1 MSDPFD
7 VPERELPDHVRQ
19 SVLHRIST
27 EIAYDRPRRRLGAT
41 PLLIAASVIALMA
54 GATIV
59 ASTLTASKDHTSL
72 NATPSTAHPTTSTSG
87 ETGHSLWNG
96 TAYWGI
102 DPQMQRCLTGTHNP
116 DDWFPLL
123 RVNRNGL
130 TAMLYRDGAD
140 IVFCQVTKEYLTVKE
155 LPYPQPPTGKAPATI
170 VFTTPEGTYAGVV
183 APNLRNLQLRM
194 GDQIGDN
201 AAVNNGV
208 FILPNS
214 YRPTDTISL
223 NDQISLVYYTVPKAD
238 LPQPSGPTLAYG
250 DPKADRGSQAGQR
263 VGECLTK
270 ANPPIVDAEYW
281 TPTAVLQQ
289 DDTHWLQLATLDG
302 ELLVCSRSGSAYTA
316 EERVSEGVEKH
327 SVLMTGKISADYD
340 RQLGLLCVGLA
351 TDPRAATVTLTRAGH
366 ADVTGTVDHGAVIL
380 HGDGTLLPGRD
391 QNRFTV
397 RDSAGAVIEQFTQ

>member
-59 ASTLTASKDHTSL
+59 TSTLTASKDHTSL

-87 ETGHSLWNG
+87 ETGHSPWNG

-102 DPQMQRCLTGTHNP
+102 DAPMQRCVDASQKPADG
-116 DDWFPLL
+116 WFPLL
-123 RVNRNGL
+123 RVSRNGL
-130 TAMLYRDGAD
+130 TAMLYRLGTD
-140 IVFCQVTKEYLTVKE
+140 IVFCQVTKENVTTKAM
-155 LPYPQPPTGKAPATI
+155 PYPQPPTGTAPARI
-170 VFTTPEGTYAGVV
+170 LFTTPDGTYAGVT
-183 APNLRNLQLRM
+183 APGRYDVQLLM
-194 GDQIGDN
+194 DPLHGDN
-201 AAVNNGV
+201 AAVNNGT

-214 YRPTDTISL
+214 FRPTDKVL
-223 NDQISLVYYTVPKAD
+223 LADQGTEYYQAD
-238 LPQPSGPTLAYG
+238 LPQPTEPTVTGG
-250 DPKADRGSQAGQR
+250 DPKADRSSQAGQR
-263 VGECLTK
+263 LAVCLPT
-270 ANPPIVDAEYW
+270 ANPPIVDADYW
-281 TPTAVLQQ
+281 VPGAVQQ
-289 DDTHWLQLATLDG
+289 KDDTHWLQLGTLDG
-302 ELLVCSRSGSAYTA
+302 RLLACNRSGSTFTVDQPSLDA
-316 EERVSEGVEKH
+316 VDKH
-327 SVLMTGKISADYD
+327 TVLMTAKISADGNTE
-340 RQLGLLCVGLA
+340 LGVLAVGLA

-397 RDSAGAVIEQFTQ
+397 RDSAGTVIEHFTQ